1 MVVLHLNTKGWCS
14 SLSTEVP
21 IKPIQHLVSPV
32 PSERVGISLGSFT
45 RRKPAVAGFTVG
57 IIVGPLT
64 GQRFDL
70 NASVLNLLM
79 NGEGHVGV
87 DVPVLHALNEVD

>member
-1 MVVLHLNTKGWCS
+1 M
-14 SLSTEVP
+14 
-21 IKPIQHLVSPV
+21 
-32 PSERVGISLGSFT
+32 
-45 RRKPAVAGFTVG
+45 AGFTVG